1 MDDMSLEDKLALA
14 FMEGWTVTPT
24 GNGYLLASDWRW
36 PNDERIEI
44 HVRTV
49 GEREDL
55 YLVTD
60 GGDLFNF
67 LFSQGIDL
75 TKDKASLSRI
85 SHAVESYEAKVIDFQ
100 IAKGANEQDLA
111 RAIRLILEAIKDA
124 SLLLWHKFEKGT
136 HLH

>member
-75 TKDKASLSRI
+75 TKDKASLNRI
-85 SHAVESYEAKVIDFQ
+85 SHAVESYEAKLIDFQ